1 MTRPTSRLIF
11 LSRKLLEM
19 KLVIVESPAKCTTIK
34 RYLGED
40 YLVMA
45 SLGHIRDLATSG
57 KDGLGVNVAED
68 FSPTY
73 NINKD
78 KLHIVKELK
87 NAMSKCD
94 EVILATDP
102 DREGEAIAWHLA
114 QVLGLDINSTKRL
127 EFHEITRDSIG
138 EAMLHPRTI
147 DKNLVSSQETRRI
160 IDRII
165 GFKLSTLLFKKIRS
179 RSGGRVQSATLKMI
193 ADHDDEIAK
202 FVPEEYWTINVK
214 INAFK
219 RTFAVNFV
227 SDKGEAVQI
236 SNGAQA
242 SSIVDRIPENL
253 KVINVEKKIKVSDSK
268 EPFIT
273 STLQQE
279 AFSRLKFKTKKTQL
293 IAQQLYE
300 GIEVDGEH
308 VGLITYMRTDST
320 RLSPT
325 FVQRATAYITEKF
338 GKEYLGHAKKIR
350 QVSMMQD
357 AHEAIRPTSN
367 HRTPESVRKFLTN
380 DQYNLY
386 KLIYNRTVASLM
398 QSKKDE
404 QMTIYLGANDLLFKL
419 DLTRTLFKGYEAI
432 YVDTEKEENH
442 FDYFPDFEVG
452 KEFKVA
458 SKEAEQK
465 FTQAPAHYSEAKIVR
480 LMEEVGI
487 GRPSTYAS
495 TIDTLRK
502 RKYVDNES
510 GILTITQQGALTS
523 TVLNKY
529 FPEIINTKYTAQME
543 KKLDNIEDGSQ
554 SRSKILNEFYY
565 PFIEHFNVVSQ
576 IMYKEKFVE
585 TGDMCPICGAPLV
598 IKEGKNGTFIGC
610 SNFPGCKY
618 VQKEETDKNEPT
630 KIGEKCPECG
640 GDLVLR
646 EKNGSTFVSCS
657 NFPKCHYTRKMP
669 TTNVSPTIE
678 DTKPVK
684 DCPDCD
690 GYLIKKKG
698 RYGYFLGCIN
708 YPKCTHMEKIKRN
721 KRK

>member
-1 MTRPTSRLIF
+1 
-11 LSRKLLEM
+11 M

-40 YLVMA
+40 YVVMA

-57 KDGLGVNVAED
+57 KDGLGVDINNG

-73 NINKD
+73 IINKD
-78 KLHIVKELK
+78 KQHIVRELK
-87 NAMSKCD
+87 NAMYKCD

-114 QVLGLDINSTKRL
+114 QVLGLDINTTKRL

-138 EAMLHPRTI
+138 EAMAHPRVI
-147 DKNLVSSQETRRI
+147 NQNLVSSQETRRI

-193 ADHDDEIAK
+193 SDHDEEIAQ
-202 FVPEEYWTINVK
+202 FVPEEYWVINTK

-219 RTFAVNFV
+219 RNFAVNLLAGNEENI
-227 SDKGEAVQI
+227 KI
-236 SNGAQA
+236 TNGKDANDILA
-242 SSIVDRIPENL
+242 RIPDAL
-253 KVINVEKKIKVSDSK
+253 KVSNVEKKIKVSDSK

-293 IAQQLYE
+293 VAQQLYE

-325 FVQRATAYITEKF
+325 FVQRATAYIQEKF
-338 GKEYLGHAKKIR
+338 GKEYLGHTKKIR

-386 KLIYNRTVASLM
+386 KLIYNRTLASLM

-404 QMTIYLGANDLLFKL
+404 QMTIFLKGNDLLYKL
-419 DLTRTLFKGYEAI
+419 DLTRTVFKGYEAI
-432 YVDTEKEENH
+432 YADGEKEENH
-442 FDYFPDFEVG
+442 FDYFPDFEIG
-452 KEFKVA
+452 EEFKVVE
-458 SKEAEQK
+458 KNAEQK
-465 FTQAPAHYSEAKIVR
+465 FTQAPAHYSEAKIVK

-495 TIDTLRK
+495 TIDTIKK
-502 RKYVDNES
+502 RKYVSDES
-510 GILTITQQGALTS
+510 GILVTTQQGTLTS

-529 FPEIINTKYTAQME
+529 FPEIVDTKYTALME
-543 KKLDNIEDGSQ
+543 KKLDNIEEGSQ
-554 SRSKILNEFYY
+554 SRNKVLDEFYY
-565 PFIEHFNVVSQ
+565 PFIEHFNKVSQ
-576 IMYKEKFVE
+576 VMYKEKLVE
-585 TGDMCPICGAPLV
+585 TGDKCPLCGAPLV
-598 IKEGKNGTFIGC
+598 IKEGKNGTFVGC
-610 SNFPGCKY
+610 SNFPTCKY
-618 VQKEETDKNEPT
+618 VQKEEKEAPNATP
-630 KIGEKCPECG
+630 IGEKCPDCG
-640 GDLVLR
+640 GELLLR
-646 EKNGSTFVSCS
+646 EKNGSSFITCS
-657 NFPKCHYTRKMP
+657 NFPKCHYTRKIP
-669 TTNVSPTIE
+669 NTNTSPSIE
-678 DTKPVK
+678 DLKPVK

-690 GYLIKKKG
+690 GYLVKKKG
-698 RYGYFLGCIN
+698 KYGYFLGCIN
-708 YPKCTHMEKIKRN
+708 YPKCNHMEKIIKK

>member
-1 MTRPTSRLIF
+1 MAYYQHYSF
-11 LSRKLLEM
+11 VSEAQKM

-40 YLVMA
+40 YIVMA

-57 KDGLGVNVAED
+57 KDGLGVNVDDD

-73 NINKD
+73 IINKD
-78 KLHIVKELK
+78 KQHIVKELK
-87 NAMSKCD
+87 SAMYKCD

-114 QVLGLDINSTKRL
+114 QVLGLDVNTTKRL

-138 EAMLHPRTI
+138 EAMKHPRTI
-147 DKNLVSSQETRRI
+147 DQNLVSSQETRRI

-214 INAFK
+214 INAFN
-219 RTFAVNFV
+219 RTFAVNLI
-227 SDKGEAVQI
+227 SDKDEKIA
-236 SNGAQA
+236 NAEQA
-242 SSIVDRIPENL
+242 HDIVNRIPERL
-253 KVINVEKKIKVSDSK
+253 AVDHIEKKIKVSDSK

-300 GIEVDGEH
+300 GIEVEGEH

-325 FVQRATAYITEKF
+325 FVQRATAYIQEKF

-367 HRTPESVRKFLTN
+367 HRTPESVRRFLTN

-386 KLIYNRTVASLM
+386 KLIYNRTLASLM

-404 QMTIYLGANDLLFKL
+404 QMTIYLTGNGLMWKL
-419 DLTRTLFKGYEAI
+419 DLTRTLFKGYEAV
-432 YVDTEKEENH
+432 YADSEKEENH
-442 FDYFPDFEVG
+442 FDYFPDFAEG
-452 KEFKVA
+452 KEFKVTL
-458 SKEAEQK
+458 KEAEQK
-465 FTQAPAHYSEAKIVR
+465 FTQAPAHYSEAKIVK

-495 TIDTLRK
+495 TIETIRK
-502 RKYVDNES
+502 RKYVDDQS
-510 GILTITQQGALTS
+510 GILTVTQQGALTS

-529 FPEIINTKYTAQME
+529 FPDIVNTKYTAQME

-565 PFIEHFNVVSQ
+565 PFIEHFNQVSKV
-576 IMYKEKFVE
+576 MYKEKFEE
-585 TGDMCPICGAPLV
+585 TGEMCPVCGSPLV
-598 IKEGKNGTFIGC
+598 IKEGKNGTFVGC
-610 SNFPGCKY
+610 SNFPTCKY
-618 VQKEETDKNEPT
+618 VQKEEVEKVELV

-640 GDLVLR
+640 GDLVMR
-646 EKNGSTFVSCS
+646 EKNGSAFVSCS
-657 NFPKCHYTRKMP
+657 NFPKCHYTRKIP
-669 TTNVSPTIE
+669 NTNSSPTIE
-678 DTKPVK
+678 DSKPVK
-684 DCPDCD
+684 NCPDCD

-698 RYGYFLGCIN
+698 RFGYFLGCIN
-708 YPKCTHMEKIKRN
+708 YPKCTHMEKIKRT

>member
-1 MTRPTSRLIF
+1 
-11 LSRKLLEM
+11 M

-34 RYLGED
+34 RYLGD
-40 YLVMA
+40 KYIVMA

-57 KDGLGVNVAED
+57 KDGLGVDINND

-73 NINKD
+73 VVNKD
-78 KLHIVKELK
+78 KKHIVHELK
-87 NAMSKCD
+87 TAMSKCD

-114 QVLGLDINSTKRL
+114 QELGLNVDQTKRL
-127 EFHEITRDSIG
+127 EFHEITRDSISA
-138 EAMLHPRTI
+138 AMQNPRVI

-179 RSGGRVQSATLKMI
+179 RSSGRVQSATLKMI
-193 ADHDDEIAK
+193 FDHEQEIDA
-202 FVPEEYWTINVK
+202 FVAEEYWNIITK
-214 INAFK
+214 IKAFK
-219 RTFAVNFV
+219 KEFAITLL
-227 SDKGEAVQI
+227 SDHGKEIKI
-236 SNGAQA
+236 SDGATA
-242 SSIVDRIPENL
+242 DAILKRIPKDL
-253 KVINVEKKIKVSDSK
+253 KVVNIEKKIKVTDSK

-325 FVQRATAYITEKF
+325 FVERATAFITERF
-338 GKEYLGHAKKIR
+338 GKEFLGHTKKIR

-367 HRTPESVRKFLTN
+367 HRTPASVRRFLTN

-386 KLIYNRTVASLM
+386 KLIYNRSLASLM
-398 QSKKDE
+398 QPKKDE
-404 QMTIYLGANDLLFKL
+404 LMTVYLEGDGLLYKL
-419 DLTRTLFKGYEAI
+419 ELSRTLFKGYEVI
-432 YVDTEKEENH
+432 YSDEEKKENH
-442 FDYFPDFEVG
+442 FDYFPDFEIGETFEVIE
-452 KEFKVA
+452 K
-458 SKEAEQK
+458 SSEQK
-465 FTQAPAHYSEAKIVR
+465 FTQPPAHYSEAKIVR
-480 LMEEVGI
+480 LMEENGI

-495 TIDTLRK
+495 TIDILRK
-502 RKYVDNES
+502 RKYVDNEG
-510 GILTITQQGALTS
+510 GILTITPQGALTS

-543 KKLDNIEDGSQ
+543 NKLDNIEDGNE

-565 PFIEHFNVVSQ
+565 PFIEHFNKVSQ
-576 IMYKEKFVE
+576 VMYKEKFVE
-585 TGDMCPICGAPLV
+585 TGEKCPLCGEPLV

-610 SNFPGCKY
+610 SNFPTCKY
-618 VQKEETDKNEPT
+618 VQKDETKPNATP
-630 KIGEKCPECG
+630 INEKCPDCG
-640 GDLVLR
+640 GDLLMR
-646 EKNGSTFVSCS
+646 DKNGSSFITCS
-657 NFPKCHYTRKMP
+657 NFPKCHYTRRIMTTP
-669 TTNVSPTIE
+669 TSPVV
-678 DTKPVK
+678 DDQKPVK
-684 DCPDCD
+684 NCPECD
-690 GYLIKKKG
+690 GFLVKKKG
-698 RYGYFLGCIN
+698 PYGYFLGCTN
-708 YPKCTHMEKIKRN
+708 YPKCNHMEKIKRN

>member
-1 MTRPTSRLIF
+1 MARSIF
-11 LSRKLLEM
+11 LSRKLLKM

-40 YLVMA
+40 YIVMA

-57 KDGLGVNVAED
+57 KDGLGVNVSED

-73 NINKD
+73 IINKD
-78 KLHIVKELK
+78 KQHIVKELK
-87 NAMSKCD
+87 GAMYKCD

-114 QVLGLDINSTKRL
+114 QVLGLDVNTTKRL

-138 EAMLHPRTI
+138 EAMQHPRTI
-147 DKNLVSSQETRRI
+147 DQNLVSSQETRRI

-193 ADHDDEIAK
+193 ADHDEEIAK

-214 INAFK
+214 IDAFN
-219 RTFAVNFV
+219 RTFSVNLIT
-227 SDKGEAVQI
+227 DKDEKI
-236 SNGAQA
+236 TNGTDAQA
-242 SSIVDRIPENL
+242 IVDRIPENL
-253 KVINVEKKIKVSDSK
+253 VVDRIEKKIKVSDSK

-300 GIEVDGEH
+300 GIEVEGEH

-325 FVQRATAYITEKF
+325 FVQRATAYIQEKF

-386 KLIYNRTVASLM
+386 KLIYNRTLASLM

-404 QMTIYLGANDLLFKL
+404 QMTIFLKGNGLSYKL
-419 DLTRTLFKGYEAI
+419 DLTRTLFKGYEAV
-432 YVDTEKEENH
+432 YADTEKEENH
-442 FDYFPDFEVG
+442 FDYFPDFEEG
-452 KEFKVA
+452 KEFKVVF
-458 SKEAEQK
+458 KEAEQK
-465 FTQAPAHYSEAKIVR
+465 FTQAPAHYSEAKIVK

-495 TIDTLRK
+495 TIETLRK

-510 GILTITQQGALTS
+510 GILITTQQGNLTS

-565 PFIEHFNVVSQ
+565 PFIEHFNEVSK
-576 IMYKEKFVE
+576 IMYKEKFEE
-585 TGDMCPICGAPLV
+585 TGDLCPICGSPLV
-598 IKEGKNGTFIGC
+598 IKEGKNGKFVGC
-610 SNFPGCKY
+610 SNFPKCKY
-618 VQKEETDKNEPT
+618 VQKEEVEKVELT
-630 KIGEKCPECG
+630 KTGEKCPECG
-640 GDLVLR
+640 GDLVIR
-646 EKNGSTFVSCS
+646 EKNGSTFISCS
-657 NFPKCHYTRKMP
+657 NFPKCRYTRKIP
-669 TTNVSPTIE
+669 TANASVAV
-678 DTKPVK
+678 DDAKPVK
-684 DCPDCD
+684 KCPECGGD
-690 GYLIKKKG
+690 LIKKKG
-698 RYGYFLGCIN
+698 PFGYFLGCTN
-708 YPKCTHMEKIKRN
+708 FPKCTHMEKIKRT

>member
-1 MTRPTSRLIF
+1 
-11 LSRKLLEM
+11 M

-40 YLVMA
+40 YQVMA

-57 KDGLGVNVAED
+57 KDGLGVDVNND

-73 NINKD
+73 IINKD
-78 KLHIVKELK
+78 KQHIVRELK
-87 NAMSKCD
+87 NAMYKCD

-114 QVLGLDINSTKRL
+114 QVLGLDVNTTKRL

-138 EAMLHPRTI
+138 EAMAHPRTI
-147 DKNLVSSQETRRI
+147 NQNLVSSQETRRI

-193 ADHDDEIAK
+193 ADHDEEIAK
-202 FVPEEYWTINVK
+202 FVPEEYWVINTK
-214 INAFK
+214 INAF
-219 RTFAVNFV
+219 RRNFSINLI
-227 SDKGEAVQI
+227 SDNGETIKI
-236 SNGAQA
+236 SNGEQA
-242 SSIVDRIPENL
+242 NAILARIPENL
-253 KVINVEKKIKVSDSK
+253 IVDKVEKKIKVSDSK

-293 IAQQLYE
+293 VAQQLYE

-325 FVQRATAYITEKF
+325 FVQRATAFIQEKF
-338 GKEYLGHAKKIR
+338 GKEYLGHGNKIR

-386 KLIYNRTVASLM
+386 KLIYNRKLASLI

-404 QMTIYLGANDLLFKL
+404 QMTIYLKGNDLLYKL
-419 DLTRTLFKGYEAI
+419 DLTRTIFKGYEVI
-432 YVDTEKEENH
+432 YADTEKEENH
-442 FDYFPDFEVG
+442 FDYFPDFDAGES
-452 KEFKVA
+452 FKVIE
-458 SKEAEQK
+458 KNAEQK

-495 TIDTLRK
+495 TIDTIKK
-502 RKYVDNES
+502 RKYVEDQS
-510 GILTITQQGALTS
+510 GILTVTSQGALTS

-529 FPEIINTKYTAQME
+529 FPEIIDTKYTALME
-543 KKLDNIEDGSQ
+543 KKLDNIEDGNQ
-554 SRSKILNEFYY
+554 SRNKILDEFYY
-565 PFIEHFNVVSQ
+565 PFIEHFNKVSQ
-576 IMYKEKFVE
+576 VMYKEKFVE
-585 TGDMCPICGAPLV
+585 TGDKCPICGAPLV

-610 SNFPGCKY
+610 SNFPTCKY
-618 VQKEETDKNEPT
+618 VQKEEKDNNATP
-630 KIGEKCPECG
+630 IGEKCPDCG
-640 GDLVLR
+640 GDLLLR
-646 EKNGSTFVSCS
+646 EKNGSSFLTCS
-657 NFPKCHYTRKMP
+657 NFPKCRYTRKML
-669 TTNVSPTIE
+669 TTNTSPTVE

-708 YPKCTHMEKIKRN
+708 YPNCTHMERIPRK

>member
-1 MTRPTSRLIF
+1 
-11 LSRKLLEM
+11 M

-40 YLVMA
+40 YQVMA

-57 KDGLGVNVAED
+57 KDGLGVDVNND

-73 NINKD
+73 IINKD
-78 KLHIVKELK
+78 KQHIVRELK
-87 NAMSKCD
+87 NAMYKCD

-114 QVLGLDINSTKRL
+114 QVLGLDVDTTKRL

-138 EAMLHPRTI
+138 EAMKHPRTI
-147 DKNLVSSQETRRI
+147 DQNLVSSQETRRI

-193 ADHDDEIAK
+193 ADHDEEIAK
-202 FVPEEYWTINVK
+202 FVPEEYWVINTK
-214 INAFK
+214 INAF
-219 RTFAVNFV
+219 RRNFSV
-227 SDKGEAVQI
+227 TLLADSGEAIKIANGVQANEI
-236 SNGAQA
+236 LA
-242 SSIVDRIPENL
+242 RIPDNL
-253 KVINVEKKIKVSDSK
+253 VVDKVEKKIKISDSK

-293 IAQQLYE
+293 VAQQLYE

-325 FVQRATAYITEKF
+325 FVQRATAFIQEKF

-386 KLIYNRTVASLM
+386 KLIYNRTLASLM

-404 QMTIYLGANDLLFKL
+404 QMTIYLKGNDLLYKL
-419 DLTRTLFKGYEAI
+419 DLTRTVFKGYEVI
-432 YVDTEKEENH
+432 YADTEKEENH
-442 FDYFPDFEVG
+442 FDYFPDFEIG
-452 KEFKVA
+452 SSFKVIE
-458 SKEAEQK
+458 KQAEQK

-495 TIDTLRK
+495 TIDTIKK
-502 RKYVDNES
+502 RKYVEDQS
-510 GILTITQQGALTS
+510 GILTVTPQGSLTS

-529 FPEIINTKYTAQME
+529 FPEIIDTKYTALME
-543 KKLDNIEDGSQ
+543 KKLDNIEEGNQ

-565 PFIEHFNVVSQ
+565 PFIKNYFNAIEHRWSSF
-576 IMYKEKFVE
+576 
-585 TGDMCPICGAPLV
+585 A
-598 IKEGKNGTFIGC
+598 C
-610 SNFPGCKY
+610 S
-618 VQKEETDKNEPT
+618 
-630 KIGEKCPECG
+630 
-640 GDLVLR
+640 
-646 EKNGSTFVSCS
+646 
-657 NFPKCHYTRKMP
+657 
-669 TTNVSPTIE
+669 
-678 DTKPVK
+678 
-684 DCPDCD
+684 
-690 GYLIKKKG
+690 
-698 RYGYFLGCIN
+698 
-708 YPKCTHMEKIKRN
+708 
-721 KRK
+721 

>member
-1 MTRPTSRLIF
+1 
-11 LSRKLLEM
+11 M
-19 KLVIVESPAKCTTIK
+19 KLVIVESPTKCTTIK
-34 RYLGED
+34 RYLGGD
-40 YLVMA
+40 YNVVA

-57 KDGLGVNVAED
+57 KDGLGVDVNKD
-68 FSPTY
+68 FLPTY
-73 NINKD
+73 IINKD
-78 KLHIVKELK
+78 KQHIVRELK
-87 NAMSKCD
+87 NAMYKCD

-114 QVLGLDINSTKRL
+114 QVLGLDVETTKRL
-127 EFHEITRDSIG
+127 EFHEITRDSIS
-138 EAMLHPRTI
+138 EAMAHPRTI
-147 DKNLVSSQETRRI
+147 NKNLVSSQETRRI

-193 ADHDDEIAK
+193 ADHDEEIAK
-202 FVPEEYWTINVK
+202 FVPEEYWVINTK
-214 INAFK
+214 INAF
-219 RTFAVNFV
+219 RRNFAINLV
-227 SDKGEAVQI
+227 SDNGESVKI
-236 SNGAQA
+236 TTKDQA
-242 SSIVDRIPENL
+242 DAILARIPETL
-253 KVINVEKKIKVSDSK
+253 KVEKVEKKIKVSDSK

-293 IAQQLYE
+293 VAQQLYE

-325 FVQRATAYITEKF
+325 FVSRATAYIQEKF
-338 GKEYLGHAKKIR
+338 GKEFLGHAKKIR

-386 KLIYNRTVASLM
+386 KLIYNRTLASLM

-404 QMTIYLGANDLLFKL
+404 QMTIYLKGNDLLYKL
-419 DLTRTLFKGYEAI
+419 DLTRTVFKGYEVI
-432 YVDTEKEENH
+432 YADTEKEENH
-442 FDYFPDFEVG
+442 FDYFPDFADGE
-452 KEFKVA
+452 EFKVIE
-458 SKEAEQK
+458 KNAEQK

-495 TIDTLRK
+495 TIDTIKK
-502 RKYVDNES
+502 RKYVEDES
-510 GILTITQQGALTS
+510 GILTVTQQGALTS

-529 FPEIINTKYTAQME
+529 FPEIIDTKYTALME
-543 KKLDNIEDGSQ
+543 KKLDNIEDGNQ

-565 PFIEHFNVVSQ
+565 PFIEHFDKVSQ
-576 IMYKEKFVE
+576 VMYKEKFVE
-585 TGDMCPICGAPLV
+585 TGDKCPVCGAPLV
-598 IKEGKNGTFIGC
+598 LKEGKNGTFVGC
-610 SNFPGCKY
+610 SNFPTCKY
-618 VQKEETDKNEPT
+618 VQKEEKVNNAKEL
-630 KIGEKCPECG
+630 GEKCPDCG
-640 GDLVLR
+640 GELLIR
-646 EKNGSTFVSCS
+646 EKNGSTFVTCS
-657 NFPKCHYTRKMP
+657 NFPKCRYTRKML
-669 TTNVSPTIE
+669 TTNASPTIE
-678 DTKPVK
+678 DAKPVK

-698 RYGYFLGCIN
+698 KYGYFLGCIN
-708 YPKCTHMEKIKRN
+708 YPKCSHMERIPRK

>member
-1 MTRPTSRLIF
+1 MARSIF

-34 RYLGED
+34 RYLGD
-40 YLVMA
+40 NYIVMA

-57 KDGLGVNVAED
+57 KDGLGVNVGED
-68 FSPTY
+68 FLPTY
-73 NINKD
+73 IINKD
-78 KLHIVKELK
+78 KQHIVKELK
-87 NAMSKCD
+87 NAMSKCS

-114 QVLGLDINSTKRL
+114 QVLGLDVNTTKRL

-147 DKNLVSSQETRRI
+147 DQNLVSSQETRRI

-193 ADHDDEIAK
+193 ADHDEEIAK

-214 INAFK
+214 IDAFK
-219 RTFAVNFV
+219 RTFSVNLIT
-227 SDKGEAVQI
+227 DKDEKI
-236 SNGAQA
+236 TNGKDAQA
-242 SSIVDRIPENL
+242 IVDAIPENL
-253 KVINVEKKIKVSDSK
+253 TVDHIEKKIKVSDSK

-325 FVQRATAYITEKF
+325 FVSRATAYITEKY

-386 KLIYNRTVASLM
+386 KLIYNRTLASLM

-404 QMTIYLGANDLLFKL
+404 QMTIFLKGGNLSYKL
-419 DLTRTLFKGYEAI
+419 DLTRTLFKGYEAV
-432 YVDTEKEENH
+432 YADTEKEENH
-442 FDYFPDFEVG
+442 FDYFPDFEEG
-452 KEFKVA
+452 EQFKVVL
-458 SKEAEQK
+458 KEAEQK

-495 TIDTLRK
+495 TIETLRK

-510 GILTITQQGALTS
+510 GILTTTPQGHLTS

-529 FPEIINTKYTAQME
+529 FPDIVNTKYTAQME
-543 KKLDNIEDGSQ
+543 NKLDNIENGSQ

-565 PFIEHFNVVSQ
+565 PFIEHFAEVSKV
-576 IMYKEKFVE
+576 MYKEKFEE
-585 TGDMCPICGAPLV
+585 TGDFCPVCGAPLV
-598 IKEGKNGTFIGC
+598 IKEGKNGKFVGC
-610 SNFPGCKY
+610 SNFPTCKY
-618 VQKEETDKNEPT
+618 VQKEEVEKVELT

-646 EKNGSTFVSCS
+646 EKNGSTFISCS
-657 NFPKCHYTRKMP
+657 NFPKCRYTRKVAN
-669 TTNVSPTIE
+669 TNSSPVIE
-678 DTKPVK
+678 DNKPVK

-708 YPKCTHMEKIKRN
+708 YPKCTHMEKIKRT

>member
-1 MTRPTSRLIF
+1 
-11 LSRKLLEM
+11 M

-40 YLVMA
+40 YQVMA

-57 KDGLGVNVAED
+57 KDGLGVDVNND

-73 NINKD
+73 IINKD
-78 KLHIVKELK
+78 KQHIVRELK
-87 NAMSKCD
+87 NAMYKCD

-114 QVLGLDINSTKRL
+114 QVLGLDVNTTKRL

-138 EAMLHPRTI
+138 EAMKHPRTI
-147 DKNLVSSQETRRI
+147 DQNLVSSQETRRI

-193 ADHDDEIAK
+193 ADHDEEIAK
-202 FVPEEYWTINVK
+202 FVPEEYWVINTK
-214 INAFK
+214 INAF
-219 RTFAVNFV
+219 RRNFSV
-227 SDKGEAVQI
+227 TLLADSGEAIKIANGVQANEI
-236 SNGAQA
+236 LA
-242 SSIVDRIPENL
+242 RIPDSL
-253 KVINVEKKIKVSDSK
+253 MVDKVEKKIKVSDSK

-293 IAQQLYE
+293 VAQQLYE

-325 FVQRATAYITEKF
+325 FVQRATAFIQEKF

-386 KLIYNRTVASLM
+386 KLIYNRTLASLM

-404 QMTIYLGANDLLFKL
+404 QMTIYLKGNDLLYKL
-419 DLTRTLFKGYEAI
+419 DLTRTVFKGYEVI
-432 YVDTEKEENH
+432 YADTEKEENH
-442 FDYFPDFEVG
+442 FDYFPDFEIG
-452 KEFKVA
+452 SSFKVIE
-458 SKEAEQK
+458 KQAEQK

-495 TIDTLRK
+495 TIDTIKK
-502 RKYVDNES
+502 RKYVEDQS
-510 GILTITQQGALTS
+510 GILTVTPQGSLTS

-529 FPEIINTKYTAQME
+529 FPEIIDTKYTALME
-543 KKLDNIEDGSQ
+543 KKLDNIEEGNQ

-565 PFIEHFNVVSQ
+565 PFIEHFNKVSQ
-576 IMYKEKFVE
+576 VMYKEKFVE
-585 TGDMCPICGAPLV
+585 TGDKCPICGAPLV
-598 IKEGKNGTFIGC
+598 IKEGKNGSFVGC
-610 SNFPGCKY
+610 SNFPTCKY
-618 VQKEETDKNEPT
+618 VQKEEKPANAATP
-630 KIGEKCPECG
+630 IGEKCPDCG
-640 GDLVLR
+640 GDLLLR
-646 EKNGSTFVSCS
+646 QKNGTSFLTCS
-657 NFPKCHYTRKMP
+657 NFPKCRYTRKML

-678 DTKPVK
+678 DAKPVK

-698 RYGYFLGCIN
+698 KYGYFLGCIN
-708 YPKCTHMEKIKRN
+708 YPKCSHMERIPRK

>member
-1 MTRPTSRLIF
+1 
-11 LSRKLLEM
+11 M

-40 YLVMA
+40 YQVMA

-57 KDGLGVNVAED
+57 KDGLGVDVNND
-68 FSPTY
+68 FSPSY
-73 NINKD
+73 IINKD
-78 KLHIVKELK
+78 KQHIVRELK
-87 NAMSKCD
+87 NAMYKCD

-114 QVLGLDINSTKRL
+114 QVLGLDVNTTKRL

-138 EAMLHPRTI
+138 EAMKHPRTI
-147 DKNLVSSQETRRI
+147 DQNLVSSQETRRI

-193 ADHDDEIAK
+193 ADHDEEIAK
-202 FVPEEYWTINVK
+202 FVPEEYWVINTK
-214 INAFK
+214 INAF
-219 RTFAVNFV
+219 RRNFSV
-227 SDKGEAVQI
+227 TLLADSGEAIKIANGVQANEI
-236 SNGAQA
+236 LA
-242 SSIVDRIPENL
+242 RIPDNL
-253 KVINVEKKIKVSDSK
+253 VVDKVEKKIKVSDSK

-293 IAQQLYE
+293 VAQQLYE

-325 FVQRATAYITEKF
+325 FVQRATAFIQEKF

-386 KLIYNRTVASLM
+386 KLIYNRTLASLM

-404 QMTIYLGANDLLFKL
+404 QMTIYLKGNDLLYKL
-419 DLTRTLFKGYEAI
+419 DLTRTVFKGYEVI
-432 YVDTEKEENH
+432 YADTEKEENH
-442 FDYFPDFEVG
+442 FDYFPDFEIG
-452 KEFKVA
+452 SSFKVIE
-458 SKEAEQK
+458 KQAEQK

-495 TIDTLRK
+495 TIDTIKK
-502 RKYVDNES
+502 RKYVEDQS
-510 GILTITQQGALTS
+510 GILTVTPQGSLTS

-529 FPEIINTKYTAQME
+529 FPEIIDTKYTALME
-543 KKLDNIEDGSQ
+543 KKLDNIEEGNQ

-565 PFIEHFNVVSQ
+565 PFIEHFNKVSQ
-576 IMYKEKFVE
+576 VMYKEKFVE
-585 TGDMCPICGAPLV
+585 TGDKCPICGAPLV
-598 IKEGKNGTFIGC
+598 IKEGKNGSFVGC
-610 SNFPGCKY
+610 SNFPTCKY
-618 VQKEETDKNEPT
+618 VQKEEKPANAATP
-630 KIGEKCPECG
+630 IGEKCPDCG
-640 GDLVLR
+640 GDLLLR
-646 EKNGSTFVSCS
+646 QKNGTSFLTCS
-657 NFPKCHYTRKMP
+657 NFPKCRYTRKML

-678 DTKPVK
+678 DAKPVK

-698 RYGYFLGCIN
+698 KYGYFLGCIN
-708 YPKCTHMEKIKRN
+708 YPKCNHMERIKRT

>member
-1 MTRPTSRLIF
+1 
-11 LSRKLLEM
+11 M

-40 YLVMA
+40 YQVMA

-57 KDGLGVNVAED
+57 KDGLGVDVNND

-73 NINKD
+73 IINKD
-78 KLHIVKELK
+78 KQHIVRELK
-87 NAMSKCD
+87 NAMYKCD

-114 QVLGLDINSTKRL
+114 QVLGLDVDTTKRL

-138 EAMLHPRTI
+138 EAMKHPRTI
-147 DKNLVSSQETRRI
+147 DQNLVSSQETRRI

-193 ADHDDEIAK
+193 ADHDEEIAK
-202 FVPEEYWTINVK
+202 FVPEEYWVINTK

-219 RTFAVNFV
+219 RNFSV
-227 SDKGEAVQI
+227 TLLADSGEAIKIANGVQANEI
-236 SNGAQA
+236 LA
-242 SSIVDRIPENL
+242 RIPDNL
-253 KVINVEKKIKVSDSK
+253 VVDKVEKKIKVSDSK

-293 IAQQLYE
+293 VAQQLYE

-325 FVQRATAYITEKF
+325 FVQRATAFIQEKF

-386 KLIYNRTVASLM
+386 KLIYNRTLASLM

-404 QMTIYLGANDLLFKL
+404 QMTIYLKGNDLLYKL
-419 DLTRTLFKGYEAI
+419 DLTRTVFKGYEVI
-432 YVDTEKEENH
+432 YADTEKEENH
-442 FDYFPDFEVG
+442 FDYFPDFEIG
-452 KEFKVA
+452 SSFKVIE
-458 SKEAEQK
+458 KQAEQK

-495 TIDTLRK
+495 TIDTIKK
-502 RKYVDNES
+502 RKYVEDQS
-510 GILTITQQGALTS
+510 GILTVTPQGSLTS

-529 FPEIINTKYTAQME
+529 FPEIIDTKYTALME
-543 KKLDNIEDGSQ
+543 KKLDNIEEGNQ

-565 PFIEHFNVVSQ
+565 PFIEHFNKVSQ
-576 IMYKEKFVE
+576 VMYKEKFVE
-585 TGDMCPICGAPLV
+585 TGEKCPVCGASLV
-598 IKEGKNGTFIGC
+598 VKEGKNGSFVGC
-610 SNFPGCKY
+610 SNFPTCKY
-618 VQKEETDKNEPT
+618 VQKEEKPANAATP
-630 KIGEKCPECG
+630 IGEKCPDCG
-640 GDLVLR
+640 GDLLLR
-646 EKNGSTFVSCS
+646 QKNGTSFLTCS
-657 NFPKCHYTRKMP
+657 NFPKCRYTRKML

-678 DTKPVK
+678 DAKPVK

-698 RYGYFLGCIN
+698 KYGYFLGCIN
-708 YPKCTHMEKIKRN
+708 YPKCNHMERIKRT

>member
-1 MTRPTSRLIF
+1 
-11 LSRKLLEM
+11 M

-34 RYLGED
+34 RYLGD
-40 YLVMA
+40 NYLVMA

-57 KDGLGVNVAED
+57 KDGLGVNVADD

-73 NINKD
+73 IINKD
-78 KLHIVKELK
+78 KQHIVKELK
-87 NAMSKCD
+87 AAMSKCN

-114 QVLGLDINSTKRL
+114 QVLGLDVNTTKRL

-138 EAMLHPRTI
+138 EAMQHPRTI
-147 DKNLVSSQETRRI
+147 DQNLVSSQETRRI

-193 ADHDDEIAK
+193 ADHDEEIAK

-214 INAFK
+214 IDAFN
-219 RTFAVNFV
+219 RTFSVNLIT
-227 SDKGEAVQI
+227 DKDEKI
-236 SNGAQA
+236 TNGTDAQA
-242 SSIVDRIPENL
+242 IVDRIPENL
-253 KVINVEKKIKVSDSK
+253 VVDRIEKKIKVSDSK

-300 GIEVDGEH
+300 GIEVEGEH

-325 FVQRATAYITEKF
+325 FVQRATAYIQEKF

-386 KLIYNRTVASLM
+386 KLIYNRTLASLM

-404 QMTIYLGANDLLFKL
+404 QMTIFLKGNGLSYKL
-419 DLTRTLFKGYEAI
+419 DLTRTLFKGYEAV
-432 YVDTEKEENH
+432 YADTEKEENH
-442 FDYFPDFEVG
+442 FDYFPDFEEG
-452 KEFKVA
+452 KQFKVIL
-458 SKEAEQK
+458 KEAEQK
-465 FTQAPAHYSEAKIVR
+465 FTQAPAHYSEAKIVK

-495 TIDTLRK
+495 TIETIRK
-502 RKYVDNES
+502 RKYVDDQG

-529 FPEIINTKYTAQME
+529 FPEIVNTKYTAQME
-543 KKLDNIEDGSQ
+543 SKLDDIENGSQ

-565 PFIEHFNVVSQ
+565 PFIELFNIVSQ
-576 IMYKEKFVE
+576 KMYKEKFEE
-585 TGDMCPICGAPLV
+585 TGEKCPICGAPLV
-598 IKEGKNGTFIGC
+598 IKEGKNGTFVGC
-610 SNFPGCKY
+610 SNFPSCKY
-618 VQKEETDKNEPT
+618 VQKEDVEKIELV
-630 KIGEKCPECG
+630 KIGEQCPECG

-646 EKNGSTFVSCS
+646 EKNGSTFISCS
-657 NFPKCHYTRKMP
+657 NFPKCRYTRKIP
-669 TTNVSPTIE
+669 ATNVSPTIE
-678 DTKPVK
+678 DAKPVK

-708 YPKCTHMEKIKRN
+708 YPKCTHMEKIKRM

>member
-1 MTRPTSRLIF
+1 
-11 LSRKLLEM
+11 M

-57 KDGLGVNVAED
+57 KDGLGVDINNG

-73 NINKD
+73 IINKD
-78 KLHIVKELK
+78 KQHIVRELK
-87 NAMSKCD
+87 NAMYKCD

-114 QVLGLDINSTKRL
+114 QVLDLDVNTTKRL

-138 EAMLHPRTI
+138 EAMAHPRTI
-147 DKNLVSSQETRRI
+147 NQNLVSSQETRRI

-193 ADHDDEIAK
+193 SDHDEEIAQ
-202 FVPEEYWTINVK
+202 FVPEEYWVINTK
-214 INAFK
+214 IDAFK
-219 RTFAVNFV
+219 RHFAVNLLA
-227 SDKGEAVQI
+227 DNGENI
-236 SNGAQA
+236 KINNGEEANA
-242 SSIVDRIPENL
+242 ILSRIPDAL
-253 KVINVEKKIKVSDSK
+253 KVDNVEKKIKVSDSK

-293 IAQQLYE
+293 VAQQLYE

-325 FVQRATAYITEKF
+325 FVQRATAYIQEKF
-338 GKEYLGHAKKIR
+338 GKEYLGHTKKIR

-386 KLIYNRTVASLM
+386 KLIYNRTLASLM

-404 QMTIYLGANDLLFKL
+404 QMTIYLKGNDLLYKL
-419 DLTRTLFKGYEAI
+419 DLTRTVFKGYEAI
-432 YVDTEKEENH
+432 YSDTEKEENH
-442 FDYFPDFEVG
+442 FDYFPDFEIG
-452 KEFKVA
+452 EEFKVIE
-458 SKEAEQK
+458 KNAEQK

-495 TIDTLRK
+495 TIDTIKK
-502 RKYVDNES
+502 RKYVSDEG
-510 GILTITQQGALTS
+510 GILITTQQGNLTS

-529 FPEIINTKYTAQME
+529 FPEIVDTKYTALME

-554 SRSKILNEFYY
+554 SRNKILDEFYY
-565 PFIEHFNVVSQ
+565 PFIELFNKVSQ
-576 IMYKEKFVE
+576 VMYKEKLVE
-585 TGDMCPICGAPLV
+585 TGDKCPLCGAPLV
-598 IKEGKNGTFIGC
+598 IKEGKNGSFVGC
-610 SNFPGCKY
+610 SNFPTCKY
-618 VQKEETDKNEPT
+618 VQKEEKEATNATP
-630 KIGEKCPECG
+630 IGEKCPECG
-640 GDLVLR
+640 GELLLR
-646 EKNGSTFVSCS
+646 EKNGSSFVTCA
-657 NFPKCHYTRKMP
+657 NFPKCRYTRKVP
-669 TTNVSPTIE
+669 STNTSPTIE
-678 DTKPVK
+678 DVKPVK

-698 RYGYFLGCIN
+698 KYGYFLGCIN
-708 YPKCTHMEKIKRN
+708 YPKCNHMEKIIKK

>member
-1 MTRPTSRLIF
+1 
-11 LSRKLLEM
+11 M

-40 YLVMA
+40 YTVMA

-73 NINKD
+73 IINKD
-78 KLHIVKELK
+78 KQHIVKELK
-87 NAMSKCD
+87 GVMSKCD

-114 QVLGLDINSTKRL
+114 QVLGLDVNTTKRL

-138 EAMLHPRTI
+138 EAMNHPRTI
-147 DKNLVSSQETRRI
+147 DQNLVSSQETRRI

-214 INAFK
+214 INAFD
-219 RTFAVNFV
+219 RTFSINFLN
-227 SDKGEAVQI
+227 DNEKI
-236 SNGAQA
+236 TNGDDAHN
-242 SSIVDRIPENL
+242 IVDRIPDQL
-253 KVINVEKKIKVSDSK
+253 VVDKVEKKIKVSDSK

-300 GIEVDGEH
+300 GIEVEGEH

-325 FVQRATAYITEKF
+325 FVGRATAYITEKF

-386 KLIYNRTVASLM
+386 KLIYNRTLASLM

-404 QMTIYLGANDLLFKL
+404 QMTIYLTGNGLKWKL
-419 DLTRTLFKGYEAI
+419 DLTRTLFKGYEAV
-432 YVDTEKEENH
+432 YADSEKEENH
-442 FDYFPDFEVG
+442 FDYFPDFEAGETFDV
-452 KEFKVA
+452 V
-458 SKEAEQK
+458 SKDAEQK
-465 FTQAPAHYSEAKIVR
+465 FTQAPAHYSEAKIVK

-495 TIDTLRK
+495 TIETLRK
-502 RKYVDNES
+502 RKYVDDQS
-510 GILTITQQGALTS
+510 GILTITPQGALTS

-529 FPEIINTKYTAQME
+529 FPDIVNTKYTAQME
-543 KKLDNIEDGSQ
+543 NKLDNIEEGSQ

-565 PFIEHFNVVSQ
+565 PFIDHFTEVSKV
-576 IMYKEKFVE
+576 MYKEKFTE
-585 TGDMCPICGAPLV
+585 TGDKCPLCGAPLV
-598 IKEGKNGTFIGC
+598 IKEGKNGTFVGC
-610 SNFPGCKY
+610 SNFPTCKY
-618 VQKEETDKNEPT
+618 VQKEETEKVEPT

-657 NFPKCHYTRKMP
+657 NFPKCRYTRKIP
-669 TTNVSPTIE
+669 NTNSSPVTE
-678 DTKPVK
+678 DAKPVK
-684 DCPDCD
+684 DCPECD

-708 YPKCTHMEKIKRN
+708 YPKCNHMEKIKRM

>member
-1 MTRPTSRLIF
+1 
-11 LSRKLLEM
+11 M

-40 YLVMA
+40 YNVMA

-57 KDGLGVNVAED
+57 KDGLGVDVNKD

-73 NINKD
+73 IVNKD
-78 KLHIVKELK
+78 KQHIVRELK

-114 QVLGLDINSTKRL
+114 QVLGLDINTTKRL
-127 EFHEITRDSIG
+127 EFHEITRDSIS
-138 EAMLHPRTI
+138 EAMAHPRVI
-147 DKNLVSSQETRRI
+147 DQNLVSSQETRRI

-193 ADHDDEIAK
+193 SDHDQEIAK
-202 FVPEEYWTINVK
+202 FVPEEYWVISTKISAFDREFAINLIADNGESIK
-214 INAFK
+214 ITNK
-219 RTFAVNFV
+219 
-227 SDKGEAVQI
+227 E
-236 SNGAQA
+236 QA
-242 SSIVDRIPENL
+242 DNILSRIPDSL
-253 KVINVEKKIKVSDSK
+253 KVDKVEKKVKTSDSK

-293 IAQQLYE
+293 VAQQLYE

-325 FVQRATAYITEKF
+325 FVQRATSYIQEKF
-338 GKEYLGHAKKIR
+338 GKEYLGHTKKIR

-386 KLIYNRTVASLM
+386 KLIYNRTLASLM

-404 QMTIYLGANDLLFKL
+404 QMTIYLEGNGLLYKL
-419 DLTRTLFKGYEAI
+419 DLTRTLFKGYEVI
-432 YVDTEKEENH
+432 YADTEKEENH
-442 FDYFPDFEVG
+442 FDYFPDFNDGE
-452 KEFKVA
+452 EFKVI
-458 SKEAEQK
+458 SKSSEQK
-465 FTQAPAHYSEAKIVR
+465 FTQPPAHYSEAKIVR

-495 TIDTLRK
+495 TIDTIKK
-502 RKYVDNES
+502 RKYVNDEN
-510 GILTITQQGALTS
+510 GILTVTQQGSLTAN
-523 TVLNKY
+523 VLNKY
-529 FPEIINTKYTAQME
+529 FPEIIDTKYTAMME

-554 SRSKILNEFYY
+554 SRNSILNEFYY

-576 IMYKEKFVE
+576 VMYKEKLTE
-585 TGDMCPICGAPLV
+585 TGELCPVCGSPLV
-598 IKEGKNGTFIGC
+598 FKEGKNGTFIGC
-610 SNFPGCKY
+610 SNFPSCKY
-618 VQKEETDKNEPT
+618 VQKEEKEN
-630 KIGEKCPECG
+630 KAKSIGEKCPECG
-640 GDLVLR
+640 GDLLLR
-646 EKNGSTFVSCS
+646 EKNGSSFITCS
-657 NFPKCHYTRKMP
+657 NFPKCRYTRKML
-669 TTNVSPTIE
+669 TTNTSPTVE

-698 RYGYFLGCIN
+698 KYGYFLGCVN
-708 YPKCTHMEKIKRN
+708 YPNCTHMERIVKK

>member
-1 MTRPTSRLIF
+1 
-11 LSRKLLEM
+11 M

-40 YLVMA
+40 YQVMA

-57 KDGLGVNVAED
+57 KDGLGVDINKD
-68 FSPTY
+68 FLPTY
-73 NINKD
+73 IINKD
-78 KLHIVKELK
+78 KQHIVRELK
-87 NAMSKCD
+87 NAMYKCD

-114 QVLGLDINSTKRL
+114 QVLGLDVETTKRL
-127 EFHEITRDSIG
+127 EFHEITRDSIS
-138 EAMLHPRTI
+138 EAMAHPRTI
-147 DKNLVSSQETRRI
+147 NQNLVSSQETRRI

-193 ADHDDEIAK
+193 ADHDEEIAK
-202 FVPEEYWTINVK
+202 FVPEEYWVINTK
-214 INAFK
+214 INAF
-219 RTFAVNFV
+219 RRNFSINLV
-227 SDKGEAVQI
+227 SDNGESI
-236 SNGAQA
+236 KITNKDQA
-242 SSIVDRIPENL
+242 DAILARIPETL
-253 KVINVEKKIKVSDSK
+253 KVEKVERKIKVSDSK

-293 IAQQLYE
+293 VAQQLYE

-325 FVQRATAYITEKF
+325 FVSRATAYIQEKF
-338 GKEYLGHAKKIR
+338 GKEFLGHAKKIR

-386 KLIYNRTVASLM
+386 KLIYNRTLASLM

-404 QMTIYLGANDLLFKL
+404 QMTIYLKGNDLLYKL
-419 DLTRTLFKGYEAI
+419 DLTRTVFKGYEVI
-432 YVDTEKEENH
+432 YADTEKEENH
-442 FDYFPDFEVG
+442 FDYFPDFADGE
-452 KEFKVA
+452 EFKVIE
-458 SKEAEQK
+458 KNAEQK

-495 TIDTLRK
+495 TIDTIKK
-502 RKYVDNES
+502 RKYVEDES
-510 GILTITQQGALTS
+510 GILTVTQQGALTS

-529 FPEIINTKYTAQME
+529 FPEIIDTKYTALME
-543 KKLDNIEDGSQ
+543 KKLDNIEDGNQ

-565 PFIEHFNVVSQ
+565 PFIEHFDKVSQ
-576 IMYKEKFVE
+576 VMYKEKFVE
-585 TGDMCPICGAPLV
+585 TGDKCPVCGAPLV
-598 IKEGKNGTFIGC
+598 LKEGKNGTFVGC
-610 SNFPGCKY
+610 SNFPTCKY
-618 VQKEETDKNEPT
+618 VQKEEKVNTAKEL
-630 KIGEKCPECG
+630 GEKCPDCG
-640 GDLVLR
+640 GELLIR
-646 EKNGSTFVSCS
+646 EKNGSTFVTCS
-657 NFPKCHYTRKMP
+657 NFPKCRYTRKML
-669 TTNVSPTIE
+669 TTNTSATIE
-678 DTKPVK
+678 DAKPVK

-698 RYGYFLGCIN
+698 KYGYFLGCIN
-708 YPKCTHMEKIKRN
+708 YPKCSHMERIPRK

>member
-1 MTRPTSRLIF
+1 
-11 LSRKLLEM
+11 M

-34 RYLGED
+34 RYLGD
-40 YLVMA
+40 NYIVMA

-57 KDGLGVNVAED
+57 KDGLGVDVKND

-73 NINKD
+73 IINKD
-78 KLHIVKELK
+78 KQHIVRELK
-87 NAMSKCD
+87 NAMDKCD

-114 QVLGLDINSTKRL
+114 QVLGLDINKTKRL

-138 EAMLHPRTI
+138 EAMKNPRTI
-147 DKNLVSSQETRRI
+147 NKNLVSSQETRRI

-165 GFKLSTLLFKKIRS
+165 GFKLSTLLFKKIHS

-202 FVPEEYWTINVK
+202 FVPEEYWAITTKIKAFNKEFGVSLISDNGQEIDIKNSEQAHAILARIDEYLNV
-214 INAFK
+214 
-219 RTFAVNFV
+219 
-227 SDKGEAVQI
+227 SG
-236 SNGAQA
+236 
-242 SSIVDRIPENL
+242 
-253 KVINVEKKIKVSDSK
+253 VEKKIKVSDSK

-325 FVQRATAYITEKF
+325 FVGRATAYITEKF
-338 GKEYLGHAKKIR
+338 GKDYLGHAKKIR

-367 HRTPESVRKFLTN
+367 HRTPESVKRFLTN

-386 KLIYNRTVASLM
+386 KLIYNRTLASLM

-404 QMTIYLGANDLLFKL
+404 QMTVYLECNGLKFKL

-432 YVDTEKEENH
+432 YKDTEKEENH
-442 FDYFPDFEVG
+442 FDYFPDFANDEKFLVTL
-452 KEFKVA
+452 KET
-458 SKEAEQK
+458 EQK
-465 FTQAPAHYSEAKIVR
+465 FTQPPAHYSEAKIVR

-495 TIDTLRK
+495 TIDTIRK
-502 RKYVDNES
+502 RKYVTDEA
-510 GILTITQQGALTS
+510 GILITTKQGNLTS
-523 TVLNKY
+523 VVLNKY
-529 FPEIINTKYTAQME
+529 FPEIIDTKYTALME
-543 KKLDNIEDGSQ
+543 KKLDNIEEGNQ
-554 SRSKILNEFYY
+554 SRSKILNDFYY
-565 PFIEHFNVVSQ
+565 PFIEEFDKVSK
-576 IMYKEKFVE
+576 IMYKESFVQ
-585 TGDMCPICGAPLV
+585 TGDSCPVCGAPLV
-598 IKEGKNGTFIGC
+598 IKEGKNGQFVGC
-610 SNFPGCKY
+610 SNFPECKY
-618 VQKEETDKNEPT
+618 VQKPENEGPAPT
-630 KIGEKCPECG
+630 PIGEKCPDCG
-640 GDLVLR
+640 GDLLLR
-646 EKNGSTFVSCS
+646 NKNGNSFITCS
-657 NFPKCHYTRKMP
+657 NFPKCHYTRKVVS
-669 TTNVSPTIE
+669 TNTSPVIE
-678 DTKPVK
+678 EEKRIK

-690 GYLIKKKG
+690 GYLVKKKG

-708 YPKCTHMEKIKRN
+708 YPKCNHMEKIIKK